1 MFVAVD
7 AVDTDAADTEAVVD
21 NNGADAANTF
31 DDVVDHDDDAE
42 IAVADPVA
50 AVIDADPVI
59 TVDTVVEA
67 DADATDAAG
76 VAVTLDMV
84 GQGGTLD
91 MWVGYSIFGS
101 NSFMGHFRHI
111 RLHASTKMWSF
122 TNSSPTHQYRKG

>member
-31 DDVVDHDDDAE
+31 DDVVDDDDDAE

-67 DADATDAAG
+67 NADATDAAG
-76 VAVTLDMV
+76 VAVTLEMV
-84 GQGGTLD
+84 GQDLACGLVAVF
-91 MWVGYSIFGS
+91 WK
-101 NSFMGHFRHI
+101 R
-111 RLHASTKMWSF
+111 
-122 TNSSPTHQYRKG
+122 

>member
-31 DDVVDHDDDAE
+31 DDVVDDDDDAE

-67 DADATDAAG
+67 NADATDAAG

-101 NSFMGHFRHI
+101 NSFMDHFRHI
-111 RLHASTKMWSF
+111 RFHASTKMWSF
-122 TNSSPTHQYRKG
+122 TNSSPTHQYHKG

>member
-1 MFVAVD
+1 M
-7 AVDTDAADTEAVVD
+7 
-21 NNGADAANTF
+21 
-31 DDVVDHDDDAE
+31 
-42 IAVADPVA
+42 
-50 AVIDADPVI
+50 
-59 TVDTVVEA
+59 
-67 DADATDAAG
+67 ATDAAG

-111 RLHASTKMWSF
+111 RFHASTKMWSF

>member
-31 DDVVDHDDDAE
+31 DDVVDDDDDAE

-101 NSFMGHFRHI
+101 NSFMGHFCHI
-111 RLHASTKMWSF
+111 RFHASTEMWSF
-122 TNSSPTHQYRKG
+122 TNSFPTHQYRKG